1 MWYLRGAA
9 TRRLGQPARAAQSVT
24 REHWLRRRLPWQV
37 GSCYRRGTLLT
48 QAATGLLKQGND
60 ERRKHRYSSTK
71 LDRLGCKTMVT
82 LEQRDDTRAD
92 EARCP
97 VIALRLRDEVRHSL
111 KPLVVDQLVC
121 RYGAGVRKFA
131 WGQIRRRRSQ
141 VCVGADTAQAFARKR
156 GVYTPKAFASF
167 SPGLLQPWELVAQ
180 EV

>member
-1 MWYLRGAA
+1 MWYLPGAA

-97 VIALRLRDEVRHSL
+97 EIALRLRDEVRHSL
-111 KPLVVDQLVC
+111 KPLVVDQLRGG
-121 RYGAGVRKFA
+121 RYGGGVRKFA

-141 VCVGADTAQAFARKR
+141 GSVAYIRRRRSQVLAQGCFN
-156 GVYTPKAFASF
+156 
-167 SPGLLQPWELVAQ
+167 PGN
-180 EV
+180 